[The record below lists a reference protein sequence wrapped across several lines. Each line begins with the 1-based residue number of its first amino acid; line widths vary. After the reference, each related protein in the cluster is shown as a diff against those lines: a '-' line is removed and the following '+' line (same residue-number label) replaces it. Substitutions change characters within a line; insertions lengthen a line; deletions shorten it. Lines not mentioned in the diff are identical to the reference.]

1 MTEAATRTTARPNLA
16 RFLPAT
22 ALVLGVIA
30 FFAFGLGEY
39 LTFEALREHRV
50 VLMHFVVEHGRLAIA
65 LYIAVYALSTALSVP
80 GATVL
85 TVSGGLLF
93 NQWLG
98 TAYVVVGTTM
108 GAIAVFL
115 IAKTALGDALR
126 AKAGPNIKKMEAGF
140 QENALSY
147 LLVLRLIPLFPFF
160 VVNVVPAFL
169 GVRLSTYAVGTFI
182 GIVPGAFVYAVV
194 GAGLGSIF
202 ERGESFSLAGVLT
215 PEIVAALIG
224 LSLLALLPVAYK
236 KFSAH
241 RA

>member
-98 TAYVVVGTTM
+98 TAY
-108 GAIAVFL
+108 
-115 IAKTALGDALR
+115 
-126 AKAGPNIKKMEAGF
+126 
-140 QENALSY
+140 
-147 LLVLRLIPLFPFF
+147 
-160 VVNVVPAFL
+160 
-169 GVRLSTYAVGTFI
+169 
-182 GIVPGAFVYAVV
+182 
-194 GAGLGSIF
+194 
-202 ERGESFSLAGVLT
+202 ESDPISLDT
-215 PEIVAALIG
+215 E
-224 LSLLALLPVAYK
+224 LA
-236 KFSAH
+236 
-241 RA
+241 

>member
-1 MTEAATRTTARPNLA
+1 
-16 RFLPAT
+16 
-22 ALVLGVIA
+22 
-30 FFAFGLGEY
+30 
-39 LTFEALREHRV
+39 
-50 VLMHFVVEHGRLAIA
+50 
-65 LYIAVYALSTALSVP
+65 
-80 GATVL
+80 
-85 TVSGGLLF
+85 
-93 NQWLG
+93 
-98 TAYVVVGTTM
+98 
-108 GAIAVFL
+108 
-115 IAKTALGDALR
+115 
-126 AKAGPNIKKMEAGF
+126 MEAGF

-224 LSLLALLPVAYK
+224 LSLLAFASRRLQEVQRPSGVTRTLFNIVE
-236 KFSAH
+236 
-241 RA
+241 